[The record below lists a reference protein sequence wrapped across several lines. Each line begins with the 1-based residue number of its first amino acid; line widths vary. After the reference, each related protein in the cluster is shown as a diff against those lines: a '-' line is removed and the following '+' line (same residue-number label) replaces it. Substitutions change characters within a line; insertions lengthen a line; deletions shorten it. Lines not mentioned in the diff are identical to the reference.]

1 MILKTNSIK
10 ALLAFEILKN
20 CQNEHEELKS
30 QVLKIVEKNFKLTG
44 NSLQEKF
51 KDLKYGIELYFYY
64 IHKKKDYLWEAI
76 EMSQHNFGQLRLIN
90 MEKYKELKNARDSYK
105 TYQSNRINDL
115 IKHYE
120 FHDPLD
126 DQLTKNDLSK
136 KIESYIKVSQKK
148 LLADLEF
155 LNEYQLMAEISKL
168 LIQ

>member
-1 MILKTNSIK
+1 
-10 ALLAFEILKN
+10 
-20 CQNEHEELKS
+20 
-30 QVLKIVEKNFKLTG
+30 
-44 NSLQEKF
+44 
-51 KDLKYGIELYFYY
+51 
-64 IHKKKDYLWEAI
+64 
-76 EMSQHNFGQLRLIN
+76 MSQHNFGQLRLTN
-90 MEKYKELKNARDSYK
+90 REKYKELKNARDSYK

-126 DQLTKNDLSK
+126 NQLTKNDLSK

-155 LNEYQLMAEISKL
+155 LNEYELMAEISKL